1 MYEQRLYEVWVLS
14 MKHLTI
20 ILAFLMT
27 LSSPVAAATTEETI
41 QYIFDQHEAECI
53 AEQYEV
59 LTAKEGETPLVTVE
73 LELDDDSIYEITI
86 DL

>member
-1 MYEQRLYEVWVLS
+1 ML
-14 MKHLTI
+14 KHLTI
-20 ILAFLMT
+20 ALAFLMT
-27 LSSPVAAATTEETI
+27 LSSSVAAASNEETI
-41 QYIFDQHEAECI
+41 QYIFDKHEAECI